1 MHVGRICYLLTTPLL
16 GTTRLLGTPEY
27 QQRTAEPLA
36 NLFQKIHF
44 SLKSVKDRFKSG
56 SKSCKN

>member
-1 MHVGRICYLLTTPLL
+1 MCVGRIYYLVTTSLL

-27 QQRTAEPLA
+27 QQKTVEPLA

-44 SLKSVKDRFKSG
+44 SLKRV
-56 SKSCKN
+56 